1 MMNLTDTLI
10 GQVIPT
16 DQLLQKNKER
26 REKATSLI
34 PTDRDE
40 YITGDGIMKEIMGRK
55 RARFAEAKAN
65 KLAHYQERFG
75 LTFSEI
81 QETYG
86 ETGGMSDLEWRRS
99 IKDGKI
105 KGDFAGE
112 DMSFPITSPDDVR
125 RAWGSIGRTKQN
137 RDNVM
142 RNIIKIAKKFGWESG
157 LPDSVKKR
165 LKAGES
171 GLPE

>member
-1 MMNLTDTLI
+1 MMNLTDTLV
-10 GQVIPT
+10 GQVIPVGS
-16 DQLLQKNKER
+16 LLEKNKER
-26 REKATSLI
+26 REKVEALI
-34 PTDRDE
+34 PKDRDG
-40 YITGDGIMKEIMGRK
+40 YVVGDDIMREIMGRK

-75 LTFSEI
+75 LTFTEI
-81 QETYG
+81 QNTFG
-86 ETGGMSDLEWRRS
+86 ETGGMSDLEWRKA
-99 IKDGKI
+99 IKEGKI

-112 DMSFPITSPDDVR
+112 DMSFPIASTDDVR

-137 RDNVM
+137 RDTVM

-157 LPDSVKKR
+157 LPDSVKER
-165 LKAGES
+165 LKAGKS

>member
-1 MMNLTDTLI
+1 MMNLRDTLI

-16 DQLLQKNKER
+16 GELLKKNKEK
-26 REKATSLI
+26 REKVEALI
-34 PTDRDE
+34 PKDRDE
-40 YITGDGIMKEIMGRK
+40 YIVGDDIMTEIMGRR

-65 KLAHYQERFG
+65 KMAHYEERFG
-75 LTFSEI
+75 MKFSEL
-81 QETYG
+81 EAFG

-99 IKDGKI
+99 IKSGKI

-112 DMSFPITSPDDVR
+112 DMSFPIASPDDVR

-137 RDNVM
+137 RDTVM
-142 RNIIKIAKKFGWESG
+142 KNIIRIAKKFGWESG
-157 LPDSVKKR
+157 LPDSVKER
-165 LKAGES
+165 LKAGKS